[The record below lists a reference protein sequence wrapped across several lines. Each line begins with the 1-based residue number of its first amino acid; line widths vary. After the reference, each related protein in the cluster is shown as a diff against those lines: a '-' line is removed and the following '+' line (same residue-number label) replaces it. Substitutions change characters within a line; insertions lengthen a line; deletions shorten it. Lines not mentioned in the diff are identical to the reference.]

1 MKKFVCAA
9 ILTIAAVGVAL
20 ADEFPAMIV
29 KCDADKGCIEY
40 KKVSGKGKDKKV
52 DETAVKID
60 LAKNC
65 KIVKGKFDKDAMKIV
80 DGDPIEKGLKDDVF
94 KNEKGTFGI
103 LVVADDGADKGK
115 VTKIT
120 VFGFGKKK
128 DKN

>member
-80 DGDPIEKGLKDDVF
+80 DGDPIEKGDF
-94 KNEKGTFGI
+94 AHAASS
-103 LVVADDGADKGK
+103 VAGRMVRRSTRSAAGGSLAHWD
-115 VTKIT
+115 
-120 VFGFGKKK
+120 
-128 DKN
+128 NL